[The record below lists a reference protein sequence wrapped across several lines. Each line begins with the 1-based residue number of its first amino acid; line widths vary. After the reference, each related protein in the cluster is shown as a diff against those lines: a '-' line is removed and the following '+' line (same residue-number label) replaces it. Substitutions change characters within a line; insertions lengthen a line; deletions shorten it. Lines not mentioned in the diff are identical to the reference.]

1 MLGGVRESV
10 VSGKTPRIPPVRILR
25 RQDMGFTRTACLLSV
40 LLLSSFAVASDPA
53 GSANYLSR
61 DLKMETVGKIKVGRT
76 TSAQVQQLLGPPW
89 RTTNYGDCNPIDY
102 QEFWEYVGKDAT
114 GLFRI
119 HIEFDEDH
127 IARIVTRV
135 PKNGPITVLAAAPKP
150 QKQTHHH

>member
-1 MLGGVRESV
+1 MRL
-10 VSGKTPRIPPVRILR
+10 KT
-25 RQDMGFTRTACLLSV
+25 TACLLSV
-40 LLLSSFAVASDPA
+40 LLLRSLAFASDTT

-61 DLKMETVGKIKVGRT
+61 DLNMETVGKIKVGST

-119 HIEFDEDH
+119 HIEFDEEH

-135 PKNGPITVLAAAPKP
+135 PKNGPITVLAAAPRP
-150 QKQTHHH
+150 EKQQHHH